1 MKAAADKLL
10 KDAVSKG
17 DVPGV
22 VATRDRRWRARPT
35 KVASASGCW
44 ARRPT

>member
-10 KDAVSKG
+10 KDAVGKG

-22 VATRDRRWRARPT
+22 VATATDAT
-35 KVASASGCW
+35 GTIYEGVSANGCW